1 MKVVI
6 LAGGMGTRL
15 AEKTDVVPKPM
26 VEIGG
31 KPILWHIM
39 QSYARYGF
47 DDFVVALGY
56 KGEVIKQFFLDYHR
70 LGSDLHID
78 LAGGKVTD
86 LTQNHDSDW
95 KVTLVDTGQET
106 MTGGRIRRL
115 KEVLGDETFML
126 TYGDGVSDVNF
137 DRLREFHRGHGRAMT
152 LTAVHPKAHYGEL
165 VIGEDGKVESF
176 MEKPQFKQSWINGG
190 FMVLEPEVLDWI
202 DGDDTVLERDPVDRA
217 AATANLM
224 AYQHRGFWQCMDTLR
239 DVHYLNALWDVGD
252 RPWAPAAAP

>member
-39 QSYARYGF
+39 RSYAQFGF

-56 KGEVIKQFFLDYHR
+56 KGEVIKQYFLDYHR

-86 LTQNHDSDW
+86 LTRNHESDW
-95 KVTLVDTGQET
+95 KVTLIDTGQDT
-106 MTGGRIRRL
+106 MTGGRVRRL
-115 KEVLGDETFML
+115 KDVLGDDTFML
-126 TYGDGVSDVNF
+126 TYGDGLSDVDF
-137 DRLREFHRGHGRAMT
+137 KELLGYHRQHGRAMT
-152 LTAVHPKAHYGEL
+152 ITAVHPKAHYGEL
-165 VIGEDGKVESF
+165 VIDDHGRIESF

-190 FMVLEPEVLDWI
+190 FMVLEPQVLDWI
-202 DGDDTVLERDPVDRA
+202 EGDDTVLEREPVERA
-217 AATANLM
+217 AATENLM

-239 DVHYLNALWDVGD
+239 DVLHLNALWDKGE
-252 RPWAPAAAP
+252 RPWLAEA